1 MTIRLGFGLITCQR
15 YPGDARSDEQLYEEA
30 IDLAVEAERLGF
42 DSVWVSEH
50 HFVDDGYLSS
60 LLPVCAAIVARTER
74 ITVGTGLLLAPLY
87 EPIRLA
93 EDAATVDLLSH
104 GRFVLG
110 IGLGWREEEFE
121 VLRVPLSERAARLE
135 GAVSACRQA
144 WSGQPVRGGPGL
156 SYPGPYFSPLPATD
170 GGPRP
175 GSVRCPRLGRVAQGA
190 SPTASWQRR

>member
-1 MTIRLGFGLITCQR
+1 VTIRLGFGLITCQR

-93 EDAATVDLLSH
+93 EDAATVTCSRTADSCS
-104 GRFVLG
+104 GSGSGGAR
-110 IGLGWREEEFE
+110 RNS
-121 VLRVPLSERAARLE
+121 RCCASRCPSARLASKARFRRAGRH
-135 GAVSACRQA
+135 GAGSP
-144 WSGQPVRGGPGL
+144 SGAGPGSRIRDHTSRRCPQRTVARDLDRCAVRG
-156 SYPGPYFSPLPATD
+156 
-170 GGPRP
+170 
-175 GSVRCPRLGRVAQGA
+175 
-190 SPTASWQRR
+190 

>member
-1 MTIRLGFGLITCQR
+1 VTIRLGFGLITCQR

-50 HFVDDGYLSS
+50 HFVDDAYLSS

-156 SYPGPYFSPLPATD
+156 S
-170 GGPRP
+170 
-175 GSVRCPRLGRVAQGA
+175 
-190 SPTASWQRR
+190 